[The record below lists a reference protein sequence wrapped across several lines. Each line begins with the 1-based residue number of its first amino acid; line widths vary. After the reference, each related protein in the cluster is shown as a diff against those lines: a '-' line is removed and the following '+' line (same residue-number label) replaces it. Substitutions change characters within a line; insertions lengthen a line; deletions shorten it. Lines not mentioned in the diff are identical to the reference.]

1 MKNPEY
7 QIQKKVTLS
16 EIRRSQV
23 LLNTYRNRK
32 EKERLEN
39 EAQSN
44 VIIRKIYVKSLNNDL
59 KEAEDEQMDSVEEKL
74 EQTSINSEDEEETP
88 IEEQSGVKNSSE
100 EEKLLTSEKLL
111 EIEDLDISE
120 HITDEKA
127 A

>member
-7 QIQKKVTLS
+7 QIQRKVTLS